1 MCEDKKGFCCSF
13 AVQRTRDKCDVAC
26 TEVRTCQEYYS
37 LQLPTIISL
46 EAMSDVGVCG
56 EVQVVPA
63 PAALPG
69 QDALAP
75 LQPPAPPEPPAPLL
89 QPVTLGAPL
98 ALYQGYKP
106 VGMGELQKGGMLASS
121 LVDNARRGPQPT
133 ICEHNLPKSKC
144 KTCKANARICKH
156 NKKKELCRECDGS
169 ALCIH
174 DLRKKVHQQAPRTGH
189 KNART
194 LLSMNSFCRRVT
206 AASSAQLW
214 TEGSRRRCT
223 RDCL

>member
-1 MCEDKKGFCCSF
+1 VRSPAPRCGRVRNITLCS
-13 AVQRTRDKCDVAC
+13 
-26 TEVRTCQEYYS
+26 S
-37 LQLPTIISL
+37 PTVFSL

-63 PAALPG
+63 PAALSG
-69 QDALAP
+69 LDAV

-89 QPVTLGAPL
+89 QPVTIGAPH
-98 ALYQGYKP
+98 ALYPTYKP
-106 VGMGELQKGGMLASS
+106 VGMGEPQKGGVLQSS

-174 DLRKKVHQQAPRTGH
+174 DLRKKVCQQAPRTGH
-189 KNART
+189 KNAHALVYVFFLQKADRCV
-194 LLSMNSFCRRVT
+194 LSPALDRRF
-206 AASSAQLW
+206 
-214 TEGSRRRCT
+214 
-223 RDCL
+223 